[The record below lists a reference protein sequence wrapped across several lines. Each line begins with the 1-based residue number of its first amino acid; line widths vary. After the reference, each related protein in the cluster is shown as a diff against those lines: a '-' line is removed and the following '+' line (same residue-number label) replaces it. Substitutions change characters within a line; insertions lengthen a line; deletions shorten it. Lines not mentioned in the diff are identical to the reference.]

1 MLKIVPE
8 GEKSFQESRRVWSL
22 AFMGDL
28 PYATIYAEWP
38 LLPKEPYEVSIAIVL
53 GEWGAGA
60 SPSDRFWIFVV
71 YRSASESGFMI
82 VDPPSRV
89 FCFREQQ
96 ETPNNPLHRP
106 NRLPRNHK
114 DPRQT
119 PRRRHFEDRLWRL
132 YAANT

>member
-82 VDPPSRV
+82 VDPPDRSKRYSALATRALSRDEV
-89 FCFREQQ
+89 
-96 ETPNNPLHRP
+96 L
-106 NRLPRNHK
+106 
-114 DPRQT
+114 
-119 PRRRHFEDRLWRL
+119 
-132 YAANT
+132 ANSEVKNS